1 MVEVSVDDDSYYSKN
16 TEGRKIRKNAL
27 SYFFKHPEAFY
38 FEETSKK
45 AFLNTFDVDNPRYE
59 IVKNMVVFGREMSLN
74 SKFAHRHP
82 IIYTVLTNDK
92 MWWLKIICWI
102 IGLVLNSI
110 ILVTYVLADKTSISK
125 EIQGENEVT
134 RSLDGDSWERG
145 VNIASY
151 IFAIFNFLLFLL
163 WAAFKWR
170 IEYKINREKYFVKHP
185 SIGKDDLSGKK
196 KFSLVFIQSFWKSDY
211 VISFALHTIF
221 ALLGAFFD
229 PFFHTLHL
237 LLWFN
242 ISEAAKYILDATTK
256 RINTLF

>member
-1 MVEVSVDDDSYYSKN
+1 VLNLIILSSYN
-16 TEGRKIRKNAL
+16 L
-27 SYFFKHPEAFY
+27 SEY
-38 FEETSKK
+38 
-45 AFLNTFDVDNPRYE
+45 
-59 IVKNMVVFGREMSLN
+59 IN
-74 SKFAHRHP
+74 SDGVAS
-82 IIYTVLTNDK
+82 TNDRENRR
-92 MWWLKIICWI
+92 LK
-102 IGLVLNSI
+102 
-110 ILVTYVLADKTSISK
+110 
-125 EIQGENEVT
+125 GEA
-134 RSLDGDSWERG
+134 WERG

-196 KFSLVFIQSFWKSDY
+196 KFSLIFIQSFWKSDY